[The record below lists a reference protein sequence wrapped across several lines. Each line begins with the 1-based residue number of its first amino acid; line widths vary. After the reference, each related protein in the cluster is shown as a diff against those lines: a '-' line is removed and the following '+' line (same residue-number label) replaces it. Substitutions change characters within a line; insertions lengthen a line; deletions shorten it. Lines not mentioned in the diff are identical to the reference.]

1 MLVIQKYGGSS
12 VADAERIR
20 RVARRV
26 ASARAGGDDLIIV
39 VSAMGDTTDHLI
51 QLVKALTGTPPN
63 REMDVIL
70 STGEQVSIAL
80 LSMAI
85 NDLGHPAISLT
96 GAQAGIMTDGAH
108 TKAKILTI
116 NTTRLRQE
124 LNRGNIVVVA
134 GFQGVSKKNNITTLG
149 RGGSDTTAVALAAAL
164 KADRCEIYTDVDGVY
179 TTDPRI
185 VSEARKLDMVS
196 YEEMLEL
203 ANLGAAVLHPR
214 AVELAMK
221 YKIPLHV
228 LSSFNHN
235 PGTVVKEAGNM
246 EKLLLVTGVAC
257 DLNVAKIGLFDVFDR
272 PGIAY
277 NLFKA
282 LADEKINVDMIVQS
296 AMRDERNDISFT
308 CPKGDLK
315 RALAVVEKLHK
326 VVGAQGFTSDEGV
339 AKVSIVGA
347 GMVSNP
353 GVAAE
358 MFEALFNEGINLE
371 MISTSEIKVSCI
383 IKADLTEKAVKAL
396 HKKFKLAEIAGCS

>member
-108 TKAKILTI
+108 TKAKILAI